1 MRNLFLLGV
10 LIAFALHGYAQ
21 TLTGR
26 VIDAQR
32 SPVEGAYIYFPAE
45 KKHTHTDIKGTFA
58 IEGIAVGDTMLI
70 SHMTYETKKLVILS
84 LSEEIQI
91 SLSDKFLSLEEV
103 KISPKVNA
111 LSIFADIDI
120 QSNPVNSSQEILRKV
135 PGLIIG
141 QHAGGG
147 KAEQIFLRG
156 FDNDHGTDI
165 NINVDGIPV
174 NMVSHAHGQGYADLH
189 FLIPE
194 TIDKIDF
201 GKGPYYAS
209 KGDFTTTGYVSFE
222 TKDVLEENEV
232 KFDIG
237 NFNFKRLLGMFNLMN
252 NDKQSAYVASELLLT
267 DGPFE
272 SPQNFSRIN
281 LMGKYSR
288 YFENHNK
295 LSVLYSMLRSRWD
308 ASGQIPQRAV
318 DDGLIT
324 RFGAIDDNEGGYTG
338 RTNLLVKH
346 TKFIDSK
353 TWINSS
359 AYFSSYYFELYSNF
373 TLFLNDSINGDE
385 IRQKEDRKL
394 FGMNSEWNHKFDIKR
409 MNGLLQAGI
418 GFRNDEI
425 SGDELSHTVNR
436 KTTLNTL
443 KLGDV
448 LETNYYGYMNAELN
462 FGKWLI
468 NPGLRFDWFKFNYI
482 DALAADYDN
491 EAVRSATISPKLNI
505 LYNQSDELQWYLKT
519 GKGFHSNDARVV
531 VAENGKEILPA
542 AYGTDLGAIWKPT
555 SKILIN
561 AALWQLF
568 LQQEFVYVGDEAVV
582 EPSGRS
588 QRAGVDFGFRIELF
602 KSLFLNNDLNYAY
615 ARSIDDPPG
624 ENYIPLAPDLTM
636 MGGISYLPAEG
647 FYASL
652 KYRMIKNRPANEDYS
667 IVAKGYSIFDANAG
681 YKWENF
687 TFGLIIENL
696 LNSDWNETQF
706 ATETRLPGEQE
717 SVEEICFTPGTPF
730 SIKASIV
737 YSF

>member
-1 MRNLFLLGV
+1 MILILLGV
-10 LIAFALHGYAQ
+10 ISLHAYSQ
-21 TLTGR
+21 TLKGHLCD
-26 VIDAQR
+26 VQKK
-32 SPVEGAYIYFPAE
+32 PVEGAYIYFPS
-45 KKHTHTDIKGTFA
+45 KGIHTHTDLNGNFA
-58 IEGIAVGDTMLI
+58 IDGISNADTMII
-70 SHMTYETKKLVILS
+70 SHMSFETIQMPVNLLS
-84 LSEEIQI
+84 NEMLIT
-91 SLSDKFLSLEEV
+91 LKDKMLSLEEV
-103 KISPKVNA
+103 KISPQVNA

-165 NINVDGIPV
+165 NISVDGIPV

-209 KGDFTTTGYVSFE
+209 KGNFTTTGYVAFK
-222 TKDVLEENEV
+222 TKEALEHSEV
-232 KFDIG
+232 KIDAG
-237 NFNFKRLLGMFNLMN
+237 SFNTSRLLGMFDLMN
-252 NDKQSAYVASELLLT
+252 NEKQSAYLASEFLLT

-288 YFENHNK
+288 YFENRDK
-295 LSVLYSMLRSRWD
+295 LSLLFSMLRSRWD

-318 DDGLIT
+318 DSGLIS
-324 RFGAIDDNEGGYTG
+324 RFGAIDNTEGGYTG
-338 RTNLLVKH
+338 RSNLLMQH
-346 TKFIDSK
+346 RKFIDSK
-353 TWINSS
+353 TWVNSS
-359 AYFSSYYFELYSNF
+359 VYYSSYYFELYSNF

-394 FGMNSEWNHKFDIKR
+394 FGMQSEWNHKIEENTT
-409 MNGLLQAGI
+409 NGLLQAAI
-418 GFRNDEI
+418 GFRNDEVN
-425 SGDELSHTVNR
+425 GDELSHTVDR
-436 KTTLNTL
+436 KTTLKTIM
-443 KLGDV
+443 LGDV
-448 LETNYYGYMNAELN
+448 AETNYFAYLNVELN

-468 NPGLRFDWFKFNYI
+468 NPSLRYDRFEFTY
-482 DALAADYDN
+482 ADFLSTTYTN
-491 EAVRSATISPKLNI
+491 QSLSKSCISPKLNV
-505 LYNQSDELQWYLKT
+505 LYNSSDQLQFYFKS
-519 GKGFHSNDARVV
+519 GKGFHSNDTRVIL
-531 VAENGKEILPA
+531 AQSGEEILPA
-542 AYGTDLGAIWKPT
+542 AYGTDLGAMWKPT

-582 EPSGRS
+582 EPSGPS
-588 QRAGVDFGFRIELF
+588 QRAGVDFGFRIQIAQSIF
-602 KSLFLNNDLNYAY
+602 MNNDLNYAY
-615 ARSIDDPPG
+615 ARSIDEPVG

-636 MGGISYLPAEG
+636 MGGISYLPAKG

-652 KYRMIKNRPANEDYS
+652 KYRMIKNRPANENNS
-667 IVAKGYSIFDANAG
+667 IVAKGYTIIDTNAG
-681 YKWENF
+681 YRWKKLN
-687 TFGLIIENL
+687 FGLLIENL

-706 ATETRLPGEQE
+706 ATETRLANETQ
-717 SVEEICFTPGTPF
+717 SVEEICFTPGTPI
-730 SIKASIV
+730 SIKASLS
-737 YSF
+737 YKF